1 MNHDDD
7 DDDDDDL
14 SGGDGVH
21 TDRPWD
27 PEVGYGRPPKAT
39 RFKPGQ
45 SGNPNGRP
53 KGAKTRRFG
62 SGGYTL
68 RDALLAETERII
80 VIQEG
85 DQKVEMT
92 QLQVIL
98 RRLGQRA
105 MLGGLKE
112 AELFL
117 MHTARVQRREQ
128 RQNER
133 FMEAMTSYKV
143 AAEAEVRRRQ
153 AKGITD
159 MSDILPHPDHIDVD
173 FVTGE
178 VLIHGPMSPAEA
190 AAIEEGHEA
199 LQAKR
204 LTLAQLD
211 AIDPETLSADMRQQ
225 LAALRR
231 EIAEDLRALS
241 EALGE
246 AYP

>member
-1 MNHDDD
+1 MMDDD
-7 DDDDDDL
+7 DDDPL
-14 SGGDGVH
+14 GGVGVH

-27 PEVGYGRPPKAT
+27 PGVGYGRPPRAT

-53 KGAKTRRFG
+53 KGAKTRRFA

-85 DQKVEMT
+85 DQKVEIT
-92 QLQVIL
+92 QLQAAIRRLVIL
-98 RRLGQRA
+98 AMQGSLEAMRMLLRYVEHLQRDD
-105 MLGGLKE
+105 L
-112 AELFL
+112 
-117 MHTARVQRREQ
+117 RV
-128 RQNER
+128 NER
-133 FMEAMTSYKV
+133 FLDEILKYK
-143 AAEAEVRRRQ
+143 AEAEAEVRRRH

-190 AAIEEGHEA
+190 AAIEEGHVA

-204 LTLAQLD
+204 QTLAQLD

>member
-1 MNHDDD
+1 MNH
-7 DDDDDDL
+7 DDDDDL

-27 PEVGYGRPPKAT
+27 PSVGYGRPPKST
-39 RFKPGQ
+39 QFKPGQ

-62 SGGYTL
+62 SGGYIL
-68 RDALLAETERII
+68 RDALLAETQRRI
-80 VIQEG
+80 VIHEG
-85 DQKVEMT
+85 DQKVEIT
-92 QLQVIL
+92 QLHAAIRRLVIL
-98 RRLGQRA
+98 AMQGSLEAMRMLLRYVEHLQRDDRRVG
-105 MLGGLKE
+105 
-112 AELFL
+112 
-117 MHTARVQRREQ
+117 
-128 RQNER
+128 ER
-133 FMEAMTSYKV
+133 FLDEILKYKV
-143 AAEAEVRRRQ
+143 EAEAEVRRRH

-204 LTLAQLD
+204 QTLAQFDALD
-211 AIDPETLSADMRQQ
+211 PKALPPKVRQTFADMRH
-225 LAALRR
+225 AIET
-231 EIAEDLRALS
+231 EIQALS

-246 AYP
+246 PYP